1 MMLDV
6 AVKNMTMDS
15 RQVKPGDLFIAVPG
29 LTVDGREFIEQ
40 AVTKGAVAVL
50 AECDSAASAEIELK
64 KQNKTI
70 PIIAIPKLQKLVGHI
85 AARFFNHPSRNMPVI
100 GITGT
105 NGKTSISHFIAQ
117 ILSYCRK
124 PCGIIGSLGAGVL
137 GNSFLSHEGTTPD
150 PIAVQRILSNLQN
163 QQAVAVAMEVTSH
176 ALAQNR
182 VEGVEFHT
190 TLFTNLTRDHL
201 DYHPDMEAYGEV
213 KKKLFTEFQSQYS
226 VINIEDKFGLELFRF
241 LKQVCPERKL
251 IGYTTGVKGEGALV
265 STQKLIL
272 DNHGIK
278 AFIKTPWGEG
288 ELQCNLLGRFNLSNL
303 LAAIAAVCIQGIP
316 LAEVLQAVQSIK
328 PVPGRMTRFGGNH
341 EMPLVIVDY
350 AHKPDALAQVLEALR
365 THCTGRLWCVV
376 GCGGDR
382 DRGKRPIMAEI
393 GERLSDYLYLTQD
406 NPRTEDPKQIMAE
419 MLEGLKHPKKAI
431 VEYDRKKAIELT
443 IAKAKPKDIVVI
455 AGKGHED
462 YQIIGTEKIPFSDQ
476 IVVEAA
482 LKRRTA

>member
-1 MMLDV
+1 MLDV
-6 AVKNMTMDS
+6 NIENLTMDS

-29 LTVDGREFIEQ
+29 LTVDGRDFIEQ
-40 AVTKGAVAVL
+40 AITKGAVAIL

-64 KQNKTI
+64 KQKKTI
-70 PIIAIPKLQKLVGHI
+70 PIIAVPKLQSLVGYI
-85 AARFFNHPSRNMPVI
+85 AARFFEHPSRNMPVI

-105 NGKTSISHFIAQ
+105 NGKTSVSHFIAQ
-117 ILSYCRK
+117 ILSYCHK
-124 PCGIIGSLGAGVL
+124 PCGVIGTLGAGVL
-137 GNSFLSHEGTTPD
+137 DKNFLSHEGTTPD
-150 PIAVQRILSNLQN
+150 PIAVQRILSNLQK
-163 QQAVAVAMEVTSH
+163 QKAVAVAMEVTSH
-176 ALAQNR
+176 ALDQNR

-201 DYHPDMEAYGEV
+201 DYHPDMKAYGKV
-213 KKKLFTEFQSQYS
+213 KKKLFTHFQSQYS
-226 VINIEDKFGLELFRF
+226 IINIEDEFGLELFEY
-241 LKQVCPERKL
+241 LKLMHPERKL
-251 IGYTTGVKGEGALV
+251 IGYTTDIKRDENLV
-265 STQKLIL
+265 TTQKLIL
-272 DNHGIK
+272 NNHGIS
-278 AFIKTPWGEG
+278 ARIKTPWGEG
-288 ELQCNLLGRFNLSNL
+288 KLECNLLGRFNLSNL

-316 LAEVLQAVQSIK
+316 LAQALEAIQSIK
-328 PVPGRMTRFGGNH
+328 AVPGRMTRFGGNH
-341 EMPLVIVDY
+341 ETPLVIVDY

-406 NPRTEDPKQIMAE
+406 NPRTEDPEQIMAE
-419 MLEGLKHPKKAI
+419 MLQGLKYPKKAI

-476 IVVEAA
+476 TVVEAA